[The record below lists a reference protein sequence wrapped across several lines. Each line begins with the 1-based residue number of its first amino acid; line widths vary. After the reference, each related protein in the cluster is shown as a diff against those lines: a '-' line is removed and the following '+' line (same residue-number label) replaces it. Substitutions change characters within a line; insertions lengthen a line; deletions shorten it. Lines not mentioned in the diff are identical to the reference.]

1 MQFSDIKIMKLSL
14 IFLVLIVFHHAQC
27 SKKLKFLK
35 VHDCSSK
42 NTVIEIEKCEVD
54 DIYVSV
60 KVNIKTPIVKS
71 IVSNKKNTLTFKL
84 MSDILTK
91 F

>member
-1 MQFSDIKIMKLSL
+1 MNSLRIKFSDIDSILNKIMKLSF
-14 IFLVLIVFHHAQC
+14 IFSVFIVIHHAQC

-54 DIYVSV
+54 DIYASV
-60 KVNIKTPIVKS
+60 KLNLKTPIIKS
-71 IVSNKKNTLTFKL
+71 IVSY
-84 MSDILTK
+84 
-91 F
+91 